1 MIRFLAS
8 IVLTALALPVYL
20 RWSAEQAEEQIDK
33 MQEAAFNTPG
43 AEAPVTPSIVMGGI
57 GLLFG
62 HFVVG
67 RRLLRLRGWQ
77 AFLSLLAGVAGGV
90 ATFVWQTDR
99 QI

>member
-1 MIRFLAS
+1 
-8 IVLTALALPVYL
+8 
-20 RWSAEQAEEQIDK
+20 

-77 AFLSLLAGVAGGV
+77 ALFELGGRRGRRRGHVCLADGPADLTVPAAKTNRHDGP
-90 ATFVWQTDR
+90 AR
-99 QI
+99 